1 MAESKSSIVLDA
13 LLKAGGPEAEAISD
27 EATSKI
33 HRTQVWK
40 YRTGRRKPDAETIAR
55 LERLSNGRVPANGWE
70 DLSVAQAAEFAAQ
83 LARDAAAQKLAD
95 AVTEETTPPQTVVAK
110 RNSSRPAGPGDAAEP
125 VAMPPQAAVPD
136 LAEEPATEDDLTAP
150 VVEATPSN
158 LRNERSDTFDEGR
171 GETLEP
177 SPKPLTVLDRVIDE
191 SESQAP
197 PRRRNDTPAGAR

>member
-1 MAESKSSIVLDA
+1 MAESKSSIALDA

-55 LERLSNGRVPANGWE
+55 LERLSEGRVPANGWE
-70 DLSVAQAAEFAAQ
+70 DLSVEQAAEFVAQ
-83 LARDAAAQKLAD
+83 LARDAAEKARASQ
-95 AVTEETTPPQTVVAK
+95 
-110 RNSSRPAGPGDAAEP
+110 RPREDAATDPQEP
-125 VAMPPQAAVPD
+125 I
-136 LAEEPATEDDLTAP
+136 
-150 VVEATPSN
+150 
-158 LRNERSDTFDEGR
+158 
-171 GETLEP
+171 EP
-177 SPKPLTVLDRVIDE
+177 SDSDPEPNTAVDIEAPPKSGRFVDE